1 MAATPDFS
9 ARSSFEAQL
18 AGSPVCVIDESIAEE
33 ALLALL
39 KGVRAAAPFPCR
51 LLLRRSADMKEISC
65 IAGSDSVGALG
76 GDMAAGIGGFGRLVR
91 RLPGRRGVCAHLD
104 GGHEGRQA
112 CPAHVL
118 DCARYDVF
126 GNRA

>member
-39 KGVRAAAPFPCR
+39 KGVRDVGNAVPVQAVVAAIGAS
-51 LLLRRSADMKEISC
+51 RSRAAISFS
-65 IAGSDSVGALG
+65 ASV
-76 GDMAAGIGGFGRLVR
+76 IV
-91 RLPGRRGVCAHLD
+91 LP
-104 GGHEGRQA
+104 
-112 CPAHVL
+112 P
-118 DCARYDVF
+118 
-126 GNRA
+126 RAT